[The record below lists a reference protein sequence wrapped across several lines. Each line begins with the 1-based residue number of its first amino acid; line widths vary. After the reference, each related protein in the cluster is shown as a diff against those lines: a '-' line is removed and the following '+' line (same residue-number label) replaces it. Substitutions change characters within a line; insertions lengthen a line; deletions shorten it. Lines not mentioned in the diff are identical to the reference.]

1 MIYTTAPKAF
11 SKVLVAEDDAAT
23 ARAIR
28 RVFEM
33 EGAEVTVTDNGLD
46 AATFIQFEEFLDV
59 AILDVTMPGLDGV
72 TLVRQIRGF
81 GCPVPVIIVSGSDS
95 VGNRV
100 HGLEAGADDYM
111 GKPFNAH
118 ELMTRA
124 KAICRRVH
132 QGGRWPKKV
141 QIGDTICD
149 FETCTAQN
157 TGKSIHL
164 TPLEWKVLRHMAF
177 RKGHVV
183 SREEFKVW
191 VLRVP
196 CDLNTRTIDRHV
208 YALRCKLDKDPT
220 RPKHILKVHGVGYRL
235 EDFTLLH
242 E

>member
-1 MIYTTAPKAF
+1 MIYTTVPKAF
-11 SKVLVAEDDAAT
+11 SKVLVAEDHAAT
-23 ARAIR
+23 AHAIR
-28 RVFEM
+28 RVFEK
-33 EGAEVTVTDNGLD
+33 EGAQVTVTDNGHD
-46 AATFIQFEEFLDV
+46 AAEFIQFEDFLDV

-72 TLVRQIRGF
+72 SLVRQIRKF
-81 GCPVPVIIVSGSDS
+81 GCHIPVIMVSGSDS
-95 VGNRV
+95 VGDRV

-132 QGGRWPKKV
+132 HGGIWPKKV
-141 QIGDTICD
+141 QIGDTLCD
-149 FETCTAQN
+149 FETCTASN
-157 TGKSIHL
+157 AGNSVHL

-183 SREEFKVW
+183 SRAEFKVW

-196 CDLNTRTIDRHV
+196 CDLSTRTIDRHV

-220 RPKHILKVHGVGYRL
+220 RPRHVLKVHGVGYRL
-235 EDFTLLH
+235 ADFTLLH